1 MNTRRIFLSS
11 LLVGTLAIGT
21 VAMAGPHGKFGGGDN
36 AERSAKFME
45 KRLDRMSEK
54 LDLTAEQKTQMKA
67 VMEGRDNKLA
77 ERKALREAFQKLDPT
92 SASYEADLK
101 ALAAKKAAMSEEAT
115 ISRGLKRQ
123 KVAEILTPEQLT
135 KMEEMKAKRGGKRGH
150 RGHGKHRMGGDK

>member
-21 VAMAGPHGKFGGGDN
+21 AAMAGPHGKFGGGDS
-36 AERSAKFME
+36 AERME

-67 VMEGRDNKLA
+67 VMESRNAKST

-101 ALAAKKAAMSEEAT
+101 ALAAKKAAMAEEAT

-150 RGHGKHRMGGDK
+150 RGHGKHRMGDK